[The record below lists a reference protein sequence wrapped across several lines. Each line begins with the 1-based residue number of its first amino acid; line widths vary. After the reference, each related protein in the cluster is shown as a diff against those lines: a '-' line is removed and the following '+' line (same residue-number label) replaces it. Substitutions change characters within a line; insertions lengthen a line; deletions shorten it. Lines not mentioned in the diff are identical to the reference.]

1 MAAYRL
7 SGFRI
12 SVAVLVLGGMA
23 IAAALYAGAYNVA
36 ADVPHTALVHSML
49 EYARERSIIAHS
61 RGLAAPADIDDPK
74 RVAAGAVLYKEMCS
88 GCHLAPGMEAT
99 EISQGLYPKA
109 PELSHGTGLRAEQA
123 FWVIKHGVK
132 MSGMPAWGPTHSDA
146 MIWDLVAFLRALP
159 SLSAA
164 DYQTATKDK
173 EGHDHRMEQM
183 RSPPDAHQG
192 HSHQHD

>member
-12 SVAVLVLGGMA
+12 SVAVLVLGGVA
-23 IAAALYAGAYNVA
+23 VAAALYAGAYN
-36 ADVPHTALVHSML
+36 
-49 EYARERSIIAHS
+49 
-61 RGLAAPADIDDPK
+61 
-74 RVAAGAVLYKEMCS
+74 VAAGAVLYKEMCS

-99 EISQGLYPKA
+99 EISQGLYPEA
-109 PELSHGTGLRAEQA
+109 PELSHGTDLRAEQA

-132 MSGMPAWGPTHSDA
+132 MSGMAAWGRTHSDA
-146 MIWDLVAFLRALP
+146 MIWDLVAFLHALP

-173 EGHDHRMEQM
+173 AGHDHRMEQM
-183 RSPPDAHQG
+183 HSPPDAHQG
-192 HSHQHD
+192 HSHQHE